1 MARHANLQVD
11 TCLRVYFCDPT
22 EHRGTNENTNGLLRQ
37 YFAKG
42 TNISVHKPTT
52 WRPCDHPQHQ
62 TPKDSCLED
71 TCGDLIK
78 IYEQAILDML
88 RRPLETAQYAS
99 HAYRAALSRPPE

>member
-42 TNISVHKPTT
+42 TDISVHKPTT
-52 WRPCDHPQHQ
+52 WRPWRSPS
-62 TPKDSCLED
+62 TPDAERLLA
-71 TCGDLIK
+71 GRH
-78 IYEQAILDML
+78 L
-88 RRPLETAQYAS
+88 RRSYQNLRAS
-99 HAYRAALSRPPE
+99 HTGHVATTT